1 MSDALSILSNSEEA
15 TRAIGRA
22 IGRALRRGYGDES
35 MAVLLYGELGAGKT
49 VLVRG
54 IGSALGVGDKV
65 RSPSFTLINE
75 YETGSGL
82 LLVHADLYRLED
94 PSAVDALG
102 LDEYLLSPDT
112 VLLVEWPERW
122 ASPPDGNVLK
132 VTLRSLDE
140 ERRIIAF
147 APCGAAAGTVTDAVR
162 QAVRTGECAGAE
174 EESCNE

>member
-1 MSDALSILSNSEEA
+1 
-15 TRAIGRA
+15 
-22 IGRALRRGYGDES
+22 

-54 IGSALGVGDKV
+54 MGGALGVGDKV

-75 YETGSGL
+75 YDAGDGGP
-82 LLVHADLYRLED
+82 LLVHADLYRLEE
-94 PSAVDALG
+94 PAAVDALG

-122 ASPPDGNVLK
+122 ASPPDGDVLK
-132 VTLRSLDE
+132 ITLSALDE

-147 APCGAAAGTVTDAVR
+147 GPCGAVAGAVTDAVR
-162 QAVRTGECAGAE
+162 QAVRDGKCAGAE
-174 EESCNE
+174 EASCDE